1 MIHESSA
8 IMSFSRCSMVDDP
21 STNNSIRWLESGDGF
36 LLVNAEVF
44 AKDVLPLYFKHN
56 NFATFVRQL
65 NMYDFSKVCAVS
77 WRNVYRLVFF
87 TAFTSTAT

>member
-1 MIHESSA
+1 MDIDDNTA
-8 IMSFSRCSMVDDP
+8 TCSMVDDP
-21 STNNSIRWLESGDGF
+21 STDNSIRWLAAGDGF

-65 NMYDFSKVCAVS
+65 NMYDFSKVRGGYCSPMHV
-77 WRNVYRLVFF
+77 R
-87 TAFTSTAT
+87 

>member
-1 MIHESSA
+1 
-8 IMSFSRCSMVDDP
+8 MVDDP
-21 STNNSIRWLESGDGF
+21 STDNSIRWLAAGDGF

-65 NMYDFSKVCAVS
+65 NMYDFSKVQGRYFMRVRALDV
-77 WRNVYRLVFF
+77 
-87 TAFTSTAT
+87 